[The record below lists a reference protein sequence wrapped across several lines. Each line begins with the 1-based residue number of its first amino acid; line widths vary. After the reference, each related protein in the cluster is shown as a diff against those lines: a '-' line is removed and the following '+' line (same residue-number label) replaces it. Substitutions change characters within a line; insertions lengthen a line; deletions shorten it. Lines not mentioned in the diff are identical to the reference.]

1 MAGSI
6 AHNRVLKGIAPWAIP
21 VLLCIALLLN
31 PGFAATTSDE
41 ADVAHDDVQ
50 DVVIAAYEFP
60 PYYSSRMSEHF
71 LGEVVYL
78 LNNMQSKFNFVIREI
93 RPQER
98 YHAIS
103 NEGCCDLIM
112 FESPTWGWPS
122 TGEYDV
128 SPPIIHGSER
138 MYSLQSESWEPGPE
152 DRIAGVV
159 GYHYGIT
166 NNTMNNVDSEDLLP
180 IYRTDSQ
187 STVLTMV
194 RNHRV
199 KFGLLSDE
207 YVRWLQVNQPERVVG
222 IIPAPE
228 PDSIYTT
235 HMILGPQ
242 SPIDMNTLMIY
253 ILRLGQ
259 SSYAMTLLDA
269 YGMRLVTAEEGGAC
283 VAYQEVIDDYEC
295 VPETED
301 VKPRSMRYRQ

>member
-1 MAGSI
+1 MKSP
-6 AHNRVLKGIAPWAIP
+6 LW
-21 VLLCIALLLN
+21 
-31 PGFAATTSDE
+31 AATDSDNESDE
-41 ADVAHDDVQ
+41 TSAQ

-71 LGEVVYL
+71 LGEIVYL
-78 LNNMQSKFNFVIREI
+78 LNNMQSEFNFVIREI

-98 YHAIS
+98 YQAIS
-103 NEGCCDLIM
+103 ADGCCDLIM
-112 FESPTWGWPS
+112 FESPTWGWPES
-122 TGEYDV
+122 GEYEI
-128 SPPIIHGSER
+128 SPPIMHGSER

-166 NNTMNNVDSEDLLP
+166 NNTMNNVDVAHLMP

-207 YVRWLQVNQPERVVG
+207 YVRWLEVNQPERVVG

-228 PDSIYTT
+228 ADSVYTT
-235 HMILGPQ
+235 NIILGPA
-242 SPIDMNTLMIY
+242 SPVDMDTLMVH

-259 SSYAMTLLDA
+259 STYAATLLEA
-269 YGMRLVTAEEGGAC
+269 YGLRLVTAEEGGAC
-283 VAYQEVIDDYEC
+283 VAYQHVMANFEC
-295 VPETED
+295 TPKKED
-301 VKPRSMRYRQ
+301 IKPRSLRKHQ